1 MKIFSN
7 FDSKWKQEALD
18 EAIKEFGEDKVL
30 VLTKS
35 RLFYFYKFLFPVL
48 GWTIVLLIILVVPY
62 LMREEMEWMIY
73 GIYTVFML
81 ILYLFSLFKPIKYYI
96 DYKMD
101 FSIVTPRALTRYN
114 QSWILRR
121 DIKTSNARNIKT
133 IAIRKNNF
141 LYNLFDNGDL
151 IFLSE
156 WNVERQGEITL
167 HFIYD
172 PEERKKEIVAIMSL
186 STPLGANE

>member
-62 LMREEMEWMIY
+62 LMREEME
-73 GIYTVFML
+73 
-81 ILYLFSLFKPIKYYI
+81 
-96 DYKMD
+96 
-101 FSIVTPRALTRYN
+101 
-114 QSWILRR
+114 
-121 DIKTSNARNIKT
+121 
-133 IAIRKNNF
+133 
-141 LYNLFDNGDL
+141 
-151 IFLSE
+151 
-156 WNVERQGEITL
+156 
-167 HFIYD
+167 
-172 PEERKKEIVAIMSL
+172 
-186 STPLGANE
+186 

>member
-30 VLTKS
+30 TLNKS
-35 RLFYFYKFLFPVL
+35 RLFYYYKFLFPVL
-48 GWTIVLLIILVVPY
+48 GWAVLLIIMLALPY
-62 LMREEMEWMIY
+62 LIREEMGWLVYSIY
-73 GIYTVFML
+73 AAFML
-81 ILYLFSLFKPIKYYI
+81 ILYLFTLFKPIKHYI

-101 FSIVTPRALTRYN
+101 FSIVTPRALSRYN
-114 QSWILRR
+114 QEGILKR
-121 DIKTSNARNIKT
+121 DIKTSNVRNIKT
-133 IAIRKNNF
+133 ISIKKNNF

-156 WNVERQGEITL
+156 
-167 HFIYD
+167 
-172 PEERKKEIVAIMSL
+172 
-186 STPLGANE
+186 